1 MVKIRLSRKAKAD
14 LDDIWL
20 YIAQDNIVT
29 ADRFVELL
37 VSKFP
42 MLADY
47 PDVGRQRP
55 ELAPEIRS
63 FPVKNYLILYRSRAS
78 HLEIVRVVSGFRDLK
93 SLFR

>member
-1 MVKIRLSRKAKAD
+1 MAKIRLSRKAKAD
-14 LDDIWL
+14 LDEIWL

-47 PDVGRQRP
+47 PDAGRKRP
-55 ELAPEIRS
+55 R
-63 FPVKNYLILYRSRAS
+63 
-78 HLEIVRVVSGFRDLK
+78 VRRW
-93 SLFR
+93 